1 MSVNNQNEEK
11 YAELK
16 KRLSTKIESDKN
28 NKLKIKDLE
37 IKNIELKKKIFEYQS
52 HLQNLI
58 IKLNLISQEN
68 STLKLEIKKLQLS
81 INSPGK
87 ILASLGT
94 INKTDLSMEDILK
107 EKSELKEENEKLI
120 LMLTDKESSL
130 SKQKLEYENEIND
143 LNKIIAELNG
153 KINDLTN
160 IVDDIQ
166 IQINIKEKEIKKLKN
181 ENNKK
186 FGAYDPKE
194 YQKLK
199 IDYDLLLPKLEE
211 LKNINN
217 NLQEKY
223 NIIENENKD
232 LNNRVIKIEQSFN
245 NLVQSNDP
253 KIKSVQDLQIYNDIN
268 NNLRAQITEVLD
280 SKEKLE
286 ASFNNANLKFKEDL
300 TTLENKYKTINT
312 QNEELKKQVEEAQN
326 TFITDTI
333 KLNSEI
339 SNLNRQVKN
348 LEKEKNDYK
357 NKYENLL
364 KDLEFNKNDFD
375 NLQKIMT
382 KLREKDDI
390 DITLIE
396 ERYIVLENV
405 IEQEKNELINTNK
418 ELLNKIKFLNQKNG
432 ISGNGAP
439 GLDPDINKNGS
450 ELDLEI
456 KNLKEENKFLQ
467 NKIKEQE
474 KRFFEF
480 QKKTE
485 ILNILKEENKM
496 LKKNI
501 KENEVN
507 LRKVI
512 NELTNKTKQLNE
524 ELLQSRKRT
533 SILRPKPSFA
543 NIDINNEI
551 EKYKQEIEKIKNEN
565 SIQQKKDKEE
575 IELLEGKISTIKAQY
590 AEKDFNKDNEIIKY
604 KNLAKKYRDMLESNG
619 LIKKK

>member
-1 MSVNNQNEEK
+1 M
-11 YAELK
+11 
-16 KRLSTKIESDKN
+16 
-28 NKLKIKDLE
+28 
-37 IKNIELKKKIFEYQS
+37 
-52 HLQNLI
+52 
-58 IKLNLISQEN
+58 
-68 STLKLEIKKLQLS
+68 
-81 INSPGK
+81 
-87 ILASLGT
+87 
-94 INKTDLSMEDILK
+94 
-107 EKSELKEENEKLI
+107 
-120 LMLTDKESSL
+120 
-130 SKQKLEYENEIND
+130 
-143 LNKIIAELNG
+143 
-153 KINDLTN
+153 
-160 IVDDIQ
+160 
-166 IQINIKEKEIKKLKN
+166 
-181 ENNKK
+181 
-186 FGAYDPKE
+186 
-194 YQKLK
+194 
-199 IDYDLLLPKLEE
+199 LLPKLEE

-245 NLVQSNDP
+245 NFVQSNDP

-300 TTLENKYKTINT
+300 TTLENKYKTINA

-357 NKYENLL
+357 NKYQNLL

-485 ILNILKEENKM
+485 ILNILKEENKI

>member
-11 YAELK
+11 YAKLK
-16 KRLSTKIESDKN
+16 KRLSATTESDKN

-37 IKNIELKKKIFEYQS
+37 IKNIELKKKNFEFQS

-58 IKLNLISQEN
+58 IKMNLISQEN

-81 INSPGK
+81 VNSPGK

-94 INKTDLSMEDILK
+94 SNKTNLSNDNILK

-130 SKQKLEYENEIND
+130 SKQKLDYENEIND
-143 LNKIIAELNG
+143 LNKIITEQNG

-160 IVDDIQ
+160 DMDDIQ
-166 IQINIKEKEIKKLKN
+166 MQINTKEKEIKKLKDEKN
-181 ENNKK
+181 QKM
-186 FGAYDPKE
+186 GTYDPKE
-194 YQKLK
+194 YKKLK
-199 IDYDLLLPKLEE
+199 IDYDLLIPKLEE
-211 LKNINN
+211 LKNINSI
-217 NLQEKY
+217 LQEKY
-223 NIIENENKD
+223 NIIQNENKD

-245 NLVQSNDP
+245 NFVQSNNP
-253 KIKSVQDLQIYNDIN
+253 KLKSIQDLQIYNEIN
-268 NNLRAQITEVLD
+268 NNLRAQITEVQD
-280 SKEKLE
+280 SKDKLE
-286 ASFNNANLKFKEDL
+286 ESFNTMNLKFKEDL
-300 TTLENKYKTINT
+300 KSLENKYININN

-326 TFITDTI
+326 TFITDTM

-339 SNLNRQVKN
+339 SNLNRQIKYF
-348 LEKEKNDYK
+348 EKEKNDYK
-357 NKYENLL
+357 NKYDNLL
-364 KDLEFNKNDFD
+364 KDLETNKNNFD

-396 ERYIVLENV
+396 ERYIILENV

-432 ISGNGAP
+432 FSGNGAP
-439 GLDPDINKNGS
+439 GLDPGINKNSS

-467 NKIKEQE
+467 NKLKEQE
-474 KRFFEF
+474 KRFFEV

-501 KENEVN
+501 KENEIN

-512 NELTNKTKQLNE
+512 NELTNKANQLNE

-533 SILRPKPSFA
+533 SLLRSKPTFE
-543 NIDINNEI
+543 NLDINNDI
-551 EKYKQEIEKIKNEN
+551 ERYKQEIEKIKNEN
-565 SIQQKKDKEE
+565 AIKEKKDKEE
-575 IELLEGKISTIKAQY
+575 IELLEGQLSAIKAQF
-590 AEKDFNKDNEIIKY
+590 AEKEFNKDNEIMKY
-604 KNLAKKYRDMLESNG
+604 KNLSKKYRDMLESNG
-619 LIKKK
+619 IIKKK